1 MNDENIEFSNAC
13 YEVLE
18 ILKYIKKEDIDKIPE
33 NDINMLKK
41 NANYNHNFTYNP
53 DISIREQKVLKL
65 TKGIIAM
72 FFEKYTATEKQ
83 KQKIALK
90 RKYDLTK
97 LEDEK
102 VQKYNVDV
110 FKDRREK
117 QENNNEIQ
125 NKNTQLV
132 VKPEEKWYK
141 KVLKA
146 IENFFKLKKK

>member
-18 ILKYIKKEDIDKIPE
+18 ILKHIKKEDIDKIPE
-33 NDINMLKK
+33 DDINMLKK

-90 RKYDLTK
+90 RKYDFTK

-132 VKPEEKWYK
+132 VKSEEKWYK

>member
-18 ILKYIKKEDIDKIPE
+18 ILKHIKKEDIDKIPE
-33 NDINMLKK
+33 DDINMLKK

-72 FFEKYTATEKQ
+72 FFEKYIATEKQ

-90 RKYDLTK
+90 RKYDFTK

-125 NKNTQLV
+125 NKKTQLV
-132 VKPEEKWYK
+132 VKSEEKWYK